1 MGEKVES
8 TGELTILKAGK
19 DIVNITS
26 DLLKDIG
33 IEIKYNPN
41 IAKKPYQKP
50 WHGANFSERVWKN
63 QNKLHKELNDI
74 LTK

>member
-41 IAKKPYQKP
+41 IAKKTISKTVA
-50 WHGANFSERVWKN
+50 WG
-63 QNKLHKELNDI
+63 
-74 LTK
+74 